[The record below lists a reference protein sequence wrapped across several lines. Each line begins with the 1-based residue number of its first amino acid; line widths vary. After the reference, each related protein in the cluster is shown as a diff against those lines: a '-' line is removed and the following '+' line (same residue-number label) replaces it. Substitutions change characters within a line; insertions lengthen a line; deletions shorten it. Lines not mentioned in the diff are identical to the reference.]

1 MSSDGYED
9 LSQAE
14 KNLEGDHPVYKFV
27 ITGGPCGGKTTALAR
42 IFSFLRER
50 GYEVITCPEA
60 FTIFGS
66 NGMSLDYFSTDG
78 MDYVIQN
85 SVLDVQL
92 SLEESL
98 ERVLKARGKPG
109 VLLCDRGPMDGS
121 AYLSEKKWNKI
132 LDTRGLDVTDLRDKR
147 YNGVFHMV
155 TAADGA
161 SSYYSLEN
169 NQVRTET
176 PEQAIEVDRRTQKAW
191 VGHPHMYVFDNS
203 TDFEG
208 KLQRVVDRISGI
220 VGLPTNLSRRS
231 AKFLLKTRPNLQ
243 NFPQD
248 VAFHVFEV
256 EKVYLVYQDKG
267 PESYSF
273 IRKRT
278 TIDKNGIKR
287 GSVYQLTTSQQSS
300 TGEVIEQKRIIT
312 AREYAAA
319 YKTRDPARHLILQE
333 RISFLYKLQSFTVHV
348 SSMEY
353 RLWNNWT
360 TLNTSYMIPFQ
371 VYKTPRS
378 AAGSCMLHAQV
389 ESSDAQAPVVE
400 LPPFLDLDRRL
411 EGLQDE
417 KDYGAYSL
425 SMIREGENAE

>member
-1 MSSDGYED
+1 MP
-9 LSQAE
+9 LSKAE
-14 KNLEGDHPVYKFV
+14 LNLEGNHHVYKFV

-42 IFSFLRER
+42 LFSFLRER

-66 NGMSLDYFSTDG
+66 NGMSLDFFATDG
-78 MDYVIQN
+78 MDYIIQN

-98 ERVLKARGKPG
+98 ERILKARGKPA

-121 AYLSEKKWNKI
+121 AYLSEEKWNKI
-132 LDTRGLDVTDLRDKR
+132 LDTRGMDVTDLRDKR
-147 YNGVFHMV
+147 YNAVFHMV

-161 SSYYSLEN
+161 PGYYTLEN
-169 NQVRTET
+169 NQVRSES
-176 PEQAIEVDRRTQKAW
+176 PELAIEVDRRTQKAW

-220 VGLPTNLSRRS
+220 LGLPTNLSRRS
-231 AKFLLKTRPNLQ
+231 AKFLLRSPPSTTG
-243 NFPQD
+243 FPPD

-256 EKVYLVYQDKG
+256 EKVYLVFQDKSA
-267 PESYSF
+267 EAYSF

-278 TIDKNGIKR
+278 TIDKHGNKR
-287 GSVYQLTTSQQSS
+287 GSVYQLTTSQVSS

-319 YKTRDPARHLILQE
+319 YKTRDPTRHIILQE
-333 RISFLYKLQSFTVHV
+333 RIIFLYQLQSFTVNV
-348 SSMEY
+348 S
-353 RLWNNWT
+353 
-360 TLNTSYMIPFQ
+360 IPP
-371 VYKTPRS
+371 K
-378 AAGSCMLHAQV
+378 
-389 ESSDAQAPVVE
+389 
-400 LPPFLDLDRRL
+400 
-411 EGLQDE
+411 
-417 KDYGAYSL
+417 
-425 SMIREGENAE
+425 

>member
-1 MSSDGYED
+1 MTVED
-9 LSQAE
+9 TKEAVSAAE
-14 KNLEGDHPVYKFV
+14 KNLAGDVPVYKFI

-42 IFSFLRER
+42 LFSFLRER

-66 NGMSLDYFSTDG
+66 NGMSLDFFSTDG
-78 MDYVIQN
+78 MDAVIQN

-121 AYLSEKKWNKI
+121 AYLTEEQWNKI
-132 LDTRGLDVTDLRDKR
+132 LSTRGIEVTDLRDTR
-147 YNGVFHMV
+147 YNAVFHMV

-161 SSYYSLEN
+161 PGYYSLEN

-176 PEQAIEVDRRTQKAW
+176 AEQAIEVDRKTQKAW
-191 VGHPHMYVFDNS
+191 VGHPHLYVFDNS

-231 AKFLLKTRPNLQ
+231 AKFLLKSRPDQ
-243 NFPQD
+243 HVFPRD
-248 VAFHVFEV
+248 VSFHSFEV
-256 EKVYLVYQDKG
+256 EKVYLVNQDTD
-267 PESYSF
+267 EASYSF

-278 TIDKNGIKR
+278 TIDKNRKRR
-287 GSVYQLTTSQQSS
+287 GSVYQLTTSQRSN
-300 TGEVIEQKRIIT
+300 TGEIIEQKRIIT
-312 AREYAAA
+312 AREYVAS
-319 YKTRDPARHLILQE
+319 YKSRDPARHIILQE

-348 SSMEY
+348 SIHTISPQGHIL
-353 RLWNNWT
+353 RKHFTNNNCST
-360 TLNTSYMIPFQ
+360 PIHCRYM
-371 VYKTPRS
+371 KTPRLRQECVFFTLKWR
-378 AAGSCMLHAQV
+378 A
-389 ESSDAQAPVVE
+389 
-400 LPPFLDLDRRL
+400 R
-411 EGLQDE
+411 GLRHR
-417 KDYGAYSL
+417 
-425 SMIREGENAE
+425 M

>member
-1 MSSDGYED
+1 MSLESGTTTTLP
-9 LSQAE
+9 LSKAE
-14 KNLEGDHPVYKFV
+14 MNLEGNHPVYKFV

-42 IFSFLRER
+42 LFSFLRER

-66 NGMSLDYFSTDG
+66 NGMSLDFFATDG
-78 MDYVIQN
+78 MDYIIQN

-98 ERVLKARGKPG
+98 ERILKARGKPA

-121 AYLSEKKWNKI
+121 AYLSEEKWNKI
-132 LDTRGLDVTDLRDKR
+132 LDTRGMDVTDLRDKR
-147 YNGVFHMV
+147 YNAVFHMV

-161 SSYYSLEN
+161 PGYYTLEN
-169 NQVRTET
+169 NQVRSES
-176 PEQAIEVDRRTQKAW
+176 PELAIDVDRRTQKAW

-220 VGLPTNLSRRS
+220 LGLPTNLSRRS
-231 AKFLLKTRPNLQ
+231 AKFLLRSPPSPQ
-243 NFPQD
+243 SFPAD

-256 EKVYLVYQDKG
+256 EKVYLVFQDKSA
-267 PESYSF
+267 EAYSF

-278 TIDKNGIKR
+278 TIDKHGNKR
-287 GSVYQLTTSQQSS
+287 GSVYQLTTSQESS

-319 YKTRDPARHLILQE
+319 YKTRDPTRHIILQE

-348 SSMEY
+348 SIQNKHYFHEAGEVR
-353 RLWNNWT
+353 RLIHWPRCCFCYV
-360 TLNTSYMIPFQ
+360 LFLSFLGLQNTRKCRWIMYPS
-371 VYKTPRS
+371 RS
-378 AAGSCMLHAQV
+378 GGKFGCRGSCGGA
-389 ESSDAQAPVVE
+389 SSISRCRKTA
-400 LPPFLDLDRRL
+400 R
-411 EGLQDE
+411 
-417 KDYGAYSL
+417 GAS
-425 SMIREGENAE
+425 R